1 VFTVNAEIKDGVTQV
16 DIFSMIPEL
25 LSALPLTLGITFV
38 AIAVGF
44 CLALITT
51 AFRVRR
57 VPVISQLADVYVS
70 YARSVPV
77 VLQLFVAFYGL
88 PLVVIALGY
97 NDFLTATLAAMVGL
111 SFYHGGYLSEVMR
124 PAYLAVDRG
133 QHDAADSLG
142 YTFPQKIMRII
153 GPQAVH
159 IGLPGYGNAI
169 IYLIHN
175 VALVMYIGAADVMAT
190 AHLIMERDYNQYQF
204 GTYLVLAVIYSI
216 LCLIA
221 WLIIRGFEKRS
232 PMSTPKSGSVKTVMM
247 PSI

>member
-1 VFTVNAEIKDGVTQV
+1 MDLS
-16 DIFSMIPEL
+16 SMIPEL
-25 LSALPLTLGITFV
+25 LSALPLTLAIMFV
-38 AIAVGF
+38 ALLVGF
-44 CLALITT
+44 VLALVATT
-51 AFRVRR
+51 FRVRR
-57 VPVISQLADVYVS
+57 IAVISQLADLYVS

-88 PLVVIALGY
+88 PLVTGLFGMD
-97 NDFLTATLAAMVGL
+97 DFLSATTASMVGL
-111 SFYHGGYLSEVMR
+111 SLYHGGYLSEVMR
-124 PAYLAVDRG
+124 PAFLAVERG

-142 YTFPQKIMRII
+142 YTFRQKLTRVI

-159 IGLPGYGNAI
+159 IALLGYGNAI

-204 GTYLVLAVIYSI
+204 GTYLVLAGIYSL

-221 WLIIRGFEKRS
+221 WIIVRFFELRHAKYTS
-232 PMSTPKSGSVKTVMM
+232 KTASAKIKFTANV
-247 PSI
+247 